1 MSGFLEKILLLPR
14 FSSPA
19 TALERPQVTLLASSL
34 VLTVIGPDRP
44 GLVEAL
50 SETVADHD
58 GSWEGSRMA
67 RLAGQ
72 FAGILEVRVPDDRTA
87 ALFKALHGL
96 ETRGLRVMIE
106 DAHAG
111 ESAEPHRAL
120 QLELIGQDRP
130 GIIREVSAALSAA
143 GVNVVE
149 LSTGC
154 SSAPM
159 SGEMLFSATALLHH
173 PQSRAVEEL
182 RETLEKIADD
192 LMVDI
197 ALDVSES

>member
-1 MSGFLEKILLLPR
+1 M
-14 FSSPA
+14 A
-19 TALERPQVTLLASSL
+19 TSL
-34 VLTVIGPDRP
+34 VLTIIGPDQP

-50 SETVADHD
+50 SHVVAEHG

-72 FAGILEVRVPDDRTA
+72 FAGILEVRVPEDTRTA
-87 ALFKALHGL
+87 LFAALESLGS
-96 ETRGLRVMIE
+96 RGLRVVVE
-106 DAHAG
+106 EALAAGGAWPDSDALY
-111 ESAEPHRAL
+111 RT
-120 QLELIGQDRP
+120 LELELVGQDRP
-130 GIIREVSAALSAA
+130 GIIRQVSSALAAA

-159 SGEMLFSATALLHH
+159 SGEMLFSANALLHH
-173 PQSRAVEEL
+173 PASASVEEL
-182 RETLEKIADD
+182 REALEKIAGD

-197 ALDVSES
+197 TLDESEG